1 MEIFAYMTRY
11 GFEQLLVCHDRV
23 SGLKALIAIHSTTL
37 GPALG
42 GCRMYPYAN
51 EDDAISDV
59 LRLARGM
66 TYKNAAAGLDVGGG
80 KSVIIGDPRREKDE
94 LLLRAFGR
102 FIQTLGG
109 RYYTAE
115 DSGTSVED
123 MDLIAR
129 ETDYVLGL
137 STSGSSGDPSPVTA
151 LGVWRGMKAAAA
163 MRWGD
168 ESLKGRV
175 IAIQGTGHVGY
186 PLARHLAD
194 EGAQLVVADVVAER
208 AERVAREF
216 GAQVVAPDTIHAVR
230 CDILSPNALG
240 ATINSRSIPALKCA
254 IVAGGANNQLETESD
269 GDELE
274 RRGILYVPDYIINA
288 GGVINVADEL
298 EGAYNRDRALKRAG
312 GIQDNV
318 RRVLE
323 LAASE
328 GIPTYRAADRMAEE
342 RMNGIGQLHHMY
354 LPA

>member
-1 MEIFAYMTRY
+1 MDIFAHMTRY
-11 GFEQLLVCHDRV
+11 GFEQLLICHDRV
-23 SGLKALIAIHSTTL
+23 SGLRALIAIHSTTL

-42 GCRMYPYAN
+42 GCRMYPYAD
-51 EDDAISDV
+51 EDDAILDV

-80 KSVIIGDPRREKDE
+80 KAVIIGDPRRDKNE

-102 FIQTLGG
+102 FVQTLGG

-115 DSGTSVED
+115 DSGTSIED
-123 MDLIAR
+123 MDVIGR

-137 STSGSSGDPSPVTA
+137 STSGSSGDPSPMTA
-151 LGVWRGMKAAAA
+151 RGVWRGMKAAAA
-163 MRWGD
+163 VRWGD

-175 IAIQGTGHVGY
+175 IAIQGAGHVGY
-186 PLARHLAD
+186 PLARHLAE
-194 EGAQLVVADVVAER
+194 EGAQLLVADVVAER

-216 GAQVVAPDTIHAVR
+216 GAQVVAPDAIHAVH
-230 CDILSPNALG
+230 CDILSPNAMG
-240 ATINSRSIPALKCA
+240 AIINRRSIPDLQCA
-254 IVAGGANNQLETESD
+254 IVAGAANNQLETEAD

-298 EGAYNRDRALKRAG
+298 EGPYNQERAEKRVAA
-312 GIQDNV
+312 IQDNV

-328 GIPTYRAADRMAEE
+328 GIPTYRAADRMAEQ
-342 RMNGIGQLHHMY
+342 RMNAIAQLRHMY

>member
-1 MEIFAYMTRY
+1 MDIFAHMTRY

-42 GCRMYPYAN
+42 GCRMYPYAD
-51 EDDAISDV
+51 EDDAILDV

-66 TYKNAAAGLDVGGG
+66 TYKNAAAGLDLGGG
-80 KSVIIGDPRREKDE
+80 KSVIIGDPRRDKNE
-94 LLLRAFGR
+94 LVLRAFGR
-102 FIQTLGG
+102 FVQTLGG

-123 MDLIAR
+123 MDVIGR
-129 ETDYVLGL
+129 ESDYVLGL

-151 LGVWRGMKAAAA
+151 LGVWRGMKAAAG

-175 IAIQGTGHVGY
+175 VALQGAGHVGY
-186 PLARHLAD
+186 SLARHLAD
-194 EGAQLVVADVVAER
+194 EGARLVVADVVAER
-208 AERVAREF
+208 ADRVAREF
-216 GAQVVAPDTIHAVR
+216 GAQVVAPDAIHAVT

-240 ATINSRSIPALKCA
+240 ATINPKTIPHLKCA
-254 IVAGGANNQLETESD
+254 IVAGGANNQLEAETD

-298 EGAYNRDRALKRAG
+298 EGAYNRDRALKRAAT
-312 GIQDNV
+312 IQVNV

-328 GIPTYRAADRMAEE
+328 GMPTYRAADRIAEQ
-342 RMNGIGQLHHMY
+342 RMGAIGRLHQMY
-354 LPA
+354 LPG